1 MSLLHQVL
9 RDIDQR
15 RGDAAAQLPP
25 LLRET
30 AAAPPATARSSWWL
44 LLAALVPV
52 LALIWVAQ
60 PQRLLPAAEPVS
72 APVMPP
78 VLDPEVQ
85 EIAEPTTESTTE
97 PATATEPPALPVSQ
111 PVAAATTT
119 IATNAEPVPAEPE
132 PGSEPALA
140 VIPPAAPATVTPE
153 PAPAAA
159 LVAPAEPQPP
169 LIIRTGAEARQWYQ
183 QALAAA
189 RQQRWD
195 EANRTIEQALR
206 LDNQDDYAALQLR
219 IWLQQ
224 QRRDDFIRYYR
235 QEQSRTALSWLA
247 VAAPG
252 LHLLGFVPEAI
263 AAYEQLLQQQPQ
275 PQWSLALASALRDNG
290 QPQRARA
297 ILQRIPTAQLT
308 PAQQRWIEQILSEP
322 QS

>member
-15 RGDAAAQLPP
+15 RSDAAAQLPP
-25 LLRET
+25 SLRD
-30 AAAPPATARSSWWL
+30 AVPAVASPSRQSLWL
-44 LLAALVPV
+44 LPVALVPV

-60 PQRLLPAAEPVS
+60 PQRLLPVEDAVVVVPVAETASSAAVQPDIQPDIPPETQAVTAFINEPV
-72 APVMPP
+72 PVT
-78 VLDPEVQ
+78 L
-85 EIAEPTTESTTE
+85 
-97 PATATEPPALPVSQ
+97 PATRPEPPA
-111 PVAAATTT
+111 
-119 IATNAEPVPAEPE
+119 AEPE
-132 PGSEPALA
+132 PASEPAVA
-140 VIPPAAPATVTPE
+140 VIPPAAPPVVTPQ
-153 PAPAAA
+153 PVAV
-159 LVAPAEPQPP
+159 VAPAEPEPP

-195 EANRTIEQALR
+195 EANRAIEQALR

-235 QEQSRTALSWLA
+235 QEQSRTAISWLA

-297 ILQRIPTAQLT
+297 ILQRVPTAQLT

>member
-1 MSLLHQVL
+1 M
-9 RDIDQR
+9 
-15 RGDAAAQLPP
+15 
-25 LLRET
+25 
-30 AAAPPATARSSWWL
+30 
-44 LLAALVPV
+44 
-52 LALIWVAQ
+52 
-60 PQRLLPAAEPVS
+60 
-72 APVMPP
+72 
-78 VLDPEVQ
+78 
-85 EIAEPTTESTTE
+85 
-97 PATATEPPALPVSQ
+97 
-111 PVAAATTT
+111 
-119 IATNAEPVPAEPE
+119 
-132 PGSEPALA
+132 A
-140 VIPPAAPATVTPE
+140 VIPPAAPPVVTPQ
-153 PAPAAA
+153 PVAV
-159 LVAPAEPQPP
+159 VAPAEPEPP

-195 EANRTIEQALR
+195 EANRAIEQALR

-235 QEQSRTALSWLA
+235 QEQSRTAISWLA

-297 ILQRIPTAQLT
+297 ILQRVPTAQLT

>member
-9 RDIDQR
+9 RDIDKR
-15 RGDAAAQLPP
+15 RGVAAAQRPT

-30 AAAPPATARSSWWL
+30 AAAPLATARSSWWL
-44 LLAALVPV
+44 LLVALVPV

-60 PQRLLPAAEPVS
+60 PQRLLPAVEPVS
-72 APVMPP
+72 APVMQP
-78 VLDPEVQ
+78 VLEPEVQ

-97 PATATEPPALPVSQ
+97 SATATEPPALPVSQ
-111 PVAAATTT
+111 SVAAATTT
-119 IATNAEPVPAEPE
+119 IATIAEPVPAEPE

-140 VIPPAAPATVTPE
+140 VIPPAAPATPE
-153 PAPAAA
+153 PAPAVTV
-159 LVAPAEPQPP
+159 VAPAEPEPP

-224 QRRDDFIRYYR
+224 QRRDDFIRYYQ
-235 QEQSRTALSWLA
+235 QEQRRTALSWLA

-297 ILQRIPTAQLT
+297 ILQRVPTAQLT

>member
-15 RGDAAAQLPP
+15 RSDAAAQLPP
-25 LLRET
+25 VLRD
-30 AAAPPATARSSWWL
+30 AVPAVEARARKPRWL
-44 LLAALVPV
+44 LLVALMPV
-52 LALIWVAQ
+52 LALLWVAQ
-60 PQRLLPAAEPVS
+60 PQRLLPIEDGVVVPAAETASSLVIQP
-72 APVMPP
+72 
-78 VLDPEVQ
+78 DIQPETQSV
-85 EIAEPTTESTTE
+85 
-97 PATATEPPALPVSQ
+97 TAS
-111 PVAAATTT
+111 
-119 IATNAEPVPAEPE
+119 INEPVPVTVPAALPEPAAEPE
-132 PGSEPALA
+132 PSSEPAVA
-140 VIPPAAPATVTPE
+140 VIPPAAPPVVTPE
-153 PAPAAA
+153 P
-159 LVAPAEPQPP
+159 VAVVTPAEPEPP

-183 QALAAA
+183 QALTAA

-195 EANRTIEQALR
+195 DANRTIEQALR
-206 LDNQDDYAALQLR
+206 LDNQDVYAALQLR

>member
-97 PATATEPPALPVSQ
+97 SATATEPPALPVSQ

-119 IATNAEPVPAEPE
+119 IATNAEPVPTEPE

-140 VIPPAAPATVTPE
+140 VIPPAAPAPVTPE
-153 PAPAAA
+153 PAPAVTV
-159 LVAPAEPQPP
+159 VAPAEPEPP

-195 EANRTIEQALR
+195 EANRAIEQALR

-224 QRRDDFIRYYR
+224 QRRDDFIRYYQ
-235 QEQSRTALSWLA
+235 QEQRRTALSWLT

-263 AAYEQLLQQQPQ
+263 GAYEQLLMQQPH
-275 PQWSLALASALRDNG
+275 PQWSLALAAALRDNG
-290 QPQRARA
+290 EPQRARA
-297 ILQRIPTAQLT
+297 ILQRVPRAQLN
-308 PAQQRWIEQILSEP
+308 PAQQRWTEQILSEP
-322 QS
+322 Q